1 MFFVFE
7 YNVYDLN
14 IHEPQ
19 SVGNRYFNAESKEC
33 SPICYNTYG
42 RYHEHFRDHVMEN
55 CKKLSKT
62 QKQHDREKHK

>member
-1 MFFVFE
+1 MLVIGILTQ
-7 YNVYDLN
+7 N
-14 IHEPQ
+14 Q
-19 SVGNRYFNAESKEC
+19 RKC

-62 QKQHDREKHK
+62 QKQHDREKHKLSVGLIHWLIAIIMSHN